1 MTFEGNSISMK
12 GPKGA
17 RERAQFIK
25 RLADKPDDLIQSH
38 DLLSGKRESIP
49 SSCSL
54 TPTHAPG
61 RGTPTHVHTHTHHK
75 ITKTYN

>member
-1 MTFEGNSISMK
+1 MFMCVLGGANSGRAFEGNSISMK
-12 GPKGA
+12 RPKGA

-25 RLADKPDDLIQSH
+25 MLADKPDDLIQSH

-54 TPTHAPG
+54 TSIHTYI
-61 RGTPTHVHTHTHHK
+61 HTHT
-75 ITKTYN
+75 TK